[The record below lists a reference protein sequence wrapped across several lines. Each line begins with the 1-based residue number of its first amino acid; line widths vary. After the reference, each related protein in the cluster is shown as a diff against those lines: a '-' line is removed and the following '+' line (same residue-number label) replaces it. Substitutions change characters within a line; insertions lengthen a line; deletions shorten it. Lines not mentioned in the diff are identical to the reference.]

1 MQFKTLAIVTL
12 ASLSTMG
19 AMAQKKKVGRKVT
32 PASKIVTAEKKVQPV
47 PADSFSYAAGQF
59 NSGSL
64 KQFLTQNQGIAE
76 NDYAEVARG
85 LQANIS
91 AEEAKRILAYAAG
104 LRIAQMNKENVLPA
118 INKMATGDE
127 KANFVNESLFV
138 KGLVDGL
145 TNQTQ
150 MSDSVAQ
157 AYFMQQQEYVKQE
170 TVAKNR
176 KFIAD
181 YAKANKDV
189 KRTES
194 GLQYRI
200 LKAGTGVVA
209 TDTNTVEV
217 NYEGKLIDGTIFDS
231 SYQRGRT
238 AEFKPSQVIKG
249 WTEALK
255 LMPEGSTWELVIP
268 AELGY
273 GERESGP
280 IPANSTLVFK
290 VEVVKVK

>member
-1 MQFKTLAIVTL
+1 MQIKTLAIITL
-12 ASLSTMG
+12 ASLSAMG
-19 AMAQKKKVGRKVT
+19 AMAQKKKGGRKVV
-32 PASKIVTAEKKVQPV
+32 PAVKIEPVANKVQAVPV
-47 PADSFSYAAGQF
+47 DTFSYAAGQF

-64 KQFLTQNQGIAE
+64 KQYLAQSQGVSEA
-76 NDYAEVARG
+76 DFAEVARG
-85 LQANIS
+85 LQANVS
-91 AEEAKRILAYAAG
+91 PEEAKRILAYAAG
-104 LRIAQMNKENVLPA
+104 LRIAQMNKENVFPA
-118 INKMATGDE
+118 INKMATG
-127 KANFVNESLFV
+127 KADTKYINEQLFV
-138 KGLVDGL
+138 QGLVDGL
-145 TNQTQ
+145 VGKGQ
-150 MSDSVAQ
+150 MTDSVAQ
-157 AYFMQQQEYVKQE
+157 AYFVQQQEFVKQE
-170 TVAKNR
+170 STTKNR
-176 KFIAD
+176 KYIVD
-181 YAKANKDV
+181 YAKNNKDV
-189 KRTES
+189 KRTAS

-200 LKAGTGVVA
+200 LKAGTGAMA

-255 LMPEGSTWELVIP
+255 MMPEGSTWELVIP

-280 IPANSTLVFK
+280 IPANSTLIFK

>member
-76 NDYAEVARG
+76 SDYAEVARG

-150 MSDSVAQ
+150 MSDSAAQ

-194 GLQYRI
+194 GLLYRI

-280 IPANSTLVFK
+280 IPANSTLIFK

>member
-32 PASKIVTAEKKVQPV
+32 PASKIVPAEKKVQPV

-64 KQFLTQNQGIAE
+64 KQFLTQNQGVAE
-76 NDYAEVARG
+76 SDYAEVARG

-150 MSDSVAQ
+150 MSDSAAQ

-194 GLQYRI
+194 GLLYRI

-280 IPANSTLVFK
+280 IPANSTLIFK